1 MAIVSMQG
9 KGNGEEIVY
18 IIKEEMSRSGMTV
31 ELIDSVT
38 RQVNDATIYIM
49 VFEKYY
55 MRSSNRAS
63 LTVVVTSRNGD
74 ILVDAIGAG
83 GGQGIVFKWSW
94 GAEESFVSSI
104 EKILSR
110 ENFIRIE

>member
-1 MAIVSMQG
+1 MAKISMQG
-9 KGNGEEIVY
+9 KGNGKEITEF
-18 IIKEEMSRSGMTV
+18 IIEEMGRSGMTV

-38 RQVNDATIYIM
+38 REIGDTTVYIM

-63 LTVVVTSRNGD
+63 LTVVVTAGNGD
-74 ILVDAIGAG
+74 IIVDAIGAG
-83 GGQGIVFKWSW
+83 GGQGVVFRLSW

-104 EKILSR
+104 ENILSR
-110 ENFIRIE
+110 EHFTRID

>member
-1 MAIVSMQG
+1 MAKVSMQG
-9 KGNGEEIVY
+9 KGNGEEIVHF
-18 IIKEEMSRSGMTV
+18 IIEEMSRSGMTV

-63 LTVVVTSRNGD
+63 LTVVVTSRNND

-83 GGQGIVFKWSW
+83 GGQGVVFKWSW

-104 EKILSR
+104 ENILSR
-110 ENFIRIE
+110 ENFTRIE